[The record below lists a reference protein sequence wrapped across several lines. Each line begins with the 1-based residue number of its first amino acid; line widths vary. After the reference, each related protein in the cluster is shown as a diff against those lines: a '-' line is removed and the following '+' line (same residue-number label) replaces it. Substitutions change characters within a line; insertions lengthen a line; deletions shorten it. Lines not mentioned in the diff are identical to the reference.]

1 MSILNCVFGHWQVA
15 FMLICA
21 LDENCIVLE
30 LSSLLHDVGSCQRVY
45 TQSPWKGW
53 CRVASIATISCSHN
67 TVDEPQLT

>member
-30 LSSLLHDVGSCQRVY
+30 LSSLLHDVGSCQRV
-45 TQSPWKGW
+45 
-53 CRVASIATISCSHN
+53 
-67 TVDEPQLT
+67 

>member
-30 LSSLLHDVGSCQRVY
+30 LSSLLHDVGSCHRVY
-45 TQSPWKGW
+45 TQSPWKG
-53 CRVASIATISCSHN
+53 
-67 TVDEPQLT
+67 